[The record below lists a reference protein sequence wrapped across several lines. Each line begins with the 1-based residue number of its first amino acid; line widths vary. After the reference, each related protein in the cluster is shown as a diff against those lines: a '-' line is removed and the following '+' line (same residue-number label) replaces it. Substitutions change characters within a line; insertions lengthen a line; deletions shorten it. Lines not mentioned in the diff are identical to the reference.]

1 MLNPW
6 INACLI
12 FNILK
17 ELPSLRDSISRDRK
31 RLISGSLSLGSF
43 GDSPGRF
50 NSKERNAFWNDS
62 LNVLPIDITS
72 PTDCIWTPNLP
83 EADGNFSKSNRGILV
98 TI

>member
-50 NSKERNAFWNDS
+50 NSKERNAF
-62 LNVLPIDITS
+62 
-72 PTDCIWTPNLP
+72 
-83 EADGNFSKSNRGILV
+83 
-98 TI
+98 